1 MQGSWDGC
9 YSVVRDYIYIILRML
24 GRLNVLCG
32 VDVSMRPT
40 SLRRALDAIRG
51 NSEVGI
57 DVLPFMVRAGPP

>member
-40 SLRRALDAIRG
+40 KAFCELLMPSTVIVRLALM
-51 NSEVGI
+51 SCHSW
-57 DVLPFMVRAGPP
+57 